1 MSRSSSLPFS
11 NRLASRQ
18 APGQALLLYR
28 SLFMKRSSPAI
39 KVQAGHREFI
49 KLNARRFE
57 WRDIYHL
64 VLTLTWPQFAG
75 MILGIYL
82 CINLVFAG
90 LYLLGGNCIAEI
102 VPGSFTDHFFFSVET
117 LATVGYGHAYPAT
130 LYGHCMATLEIL
142 VGLFGLAVVTGLIF
156 VRFSRPTARIRFS
169 NVAVIAPFNGTPTLM
184 VRLANLRHHAM
195 VEADF
200 RLLYMRNEVTK
211 EGEDVRRF
219 YPLQLQF
226 NHLISFPA
234 ALTLRH
240 EINQASPLFG
250 LTPDDL
256 KLTDSRML
264 ISIVCVDPVI
274 QAPVQTQTEYVHE
287 QIAWNQRF
295 AEIYTEDA
303 VGRYTVDYSKFD
315 ETVELA

>member
-1 MSRSSSLPFS
+1 
-11 NRLASRQ
+11 
-18 APGQALLLYR
+18 
-28 SLFMKRSSPAI
+28 MKRSAAI
-39 KVQAGHREFI
+39 RVQAGHREFI
-49 KLNARRFE
+49 KLNAKKYD
-57 WRDIYHL
+57 WRDLYHL
-64 VLTLTWPQFAG
+64 ILTFSWPQFAA
-75 MILGIYL
+75 MVLGTYL
-82 CINLVFAG
+82 CINFLFAT
-90 LYLLGGNCIAEI
+90 LYFLSGDCISELA
-102 VPGSFTDHFFFSVET
+102 PGSYSDRFFFSVET

-130 LYGHCMATLEIL
+130 LYGHCVATLEIL
-142 VGLFGLAVVTGLIF
+142 VGLFGLAVLTGLIF

-169 NVAVIAPFNGTPTLM
+169 NVAVIAPFNGNPTLM

-195 VEADF
+195 VEAQF
-200 RLLYMRNEVTK
+200 RLLYMRDELTK

-240 EINQASPLFG
+240 EIDQTSPLFG

-264 ISIVCVDPVI
+264 VSIVCIDPVI

-315 ETVELA
+315 ETVGLAGEK